1 MSDSQHVSF
10 REFQE
15 EGALCQA
22 WITNP
27 NIPCPIGMSQLT
39 SLSDLDEDSWDIN
52 THPNGLPHSYN
63 SVQMQ
68 DLNVPNQRY
77 HLTTAEMYS
86 DNGDT
91 ELSFKGQAGQGVL
104 FIEDV
109 MRSKRSTG
117 PWISEISKVVYEDH
131 FALDTL
137 RHVFVTN
144 ISNSE
149 TKAFVDARLNLGKE
163 EKVWESDAPQFQEI
177 LGTRIGKIVA
187 YLLLGAFPR
196 GTRKISRIA
205 MWTTGHQVKCIHS
218 RFDIEEIDA

>member
-1 MSDSQHVSF
+1 MSDSQHLSF
-10 REFQE
+10 GEFQE
-15 EGALCQA
+15 EGALRQA
-22 WITNP
+22 WITYP
-27 NIPCPIGMSQLT
+27 NIPCPI
-39 SLSDLDEDSWDIN
+39 DEDSWDIN
-52 THPNGLPHSYN
+52 THPNGLPHSYT

-68 DLNVPNQRY
+68 DINLPNQQY
-77 HLTTAEMYS
+77 QLTTAEMYS
-86 DNGDT
+86 DKGDT
-91 ELSFKGQAGQGVL
+91 DLSFKGRAGQGVL

-117 PWISEISKVVYEDH
+117 PWISEISKLVYEDH

-144 ISNSE
+144 ISNAE

-177 LGTRIGKIVA
+177 LGTRIGKLVA

-196 GTRKISRIA
+196 GTREISRIA
-205 MWTTGHQVKCIHS
+205 MWTTGHQVKCIQS
-218 RFDIEEIDA
+218 RFDIEEIDS

>member
-1 MSDSQHVSF
+1 MSTAQHLAF
-10 REFQE
+10 GEFQE
-15 EGALCQA
+15 QGALCQA

-27 NIPCPIGMSQLT
+27 NTPCPIGMSQLT
-39 SLSDLDEDSWDIN
+39 SLSDLDEDSWNIN
-52 THPNGLPHSYN
+52 THPNGLPHSYT

-68 DLNVPNQRY
+68 DLNVPNQQY
-77 HLTTAEMYS
+77 HLITAEMYS
-86 DNGDT
+86 DGDT
-91 ELSFKGQAGQGVL
+91 ELSFKGRAGQGVL
-104 FIEDV
+104 FIEDI
-109 MRSKRSTG
+109 MRSKGSTG

-144 ISNSE
+144 ISNEE
-149 TKAFVDARLNLGKE
+149 TKTFVNARLNLGRD

-177 LGTRIGKIVA
+177 LGTRIGKLVA

-205 MWTTGHQVKCIHS
+205 MWNTGHQVKCIQS